1 MHIFEAVRKLRTQG
15 VTILYTT
22 HYLAEAEDLCD
33 RIAIMDEGNV
43 VALGTVPELLGL
55 SKTSEVIELRLR
67 QPTQRVEGLQSVD
80 GVQRVE
86 QSGPLL
92 RLYTSRAEEVLPRL
106 WNQPAL
112 EGKIVQVRVSPVSL
126 ETIFIELTG
135 KDLRDE

>member
-1 MHIFEAVRKLRTQG
+1 VRKLRTQG

-33 RIAIMDEGNV
+33 RIAIMDEGNI

-67 QPTQRVEGLQSVD
+67 PPAERVEGLQAVE

-92 RLYTSRAEEVLPRL
+92 RLYTSRAEELLPRL
-106 WNQPAL
+106 WSEPAL
-112 EGKIVQVRVSPVSL
+112 EGRIVQVRVSPVSL